1 MAHSPSFVCH
11 GHAALQHRLCRHSI
25 RMAKVASHNCFGR
38 ATWVGKVGP
47 GLDRQNCRLGS
58 RVLLGIEVEWRNDAR

>member
-1 MAHSPSFVCH
+1 MAYSPSFVCH

-38 ATWVGKVGP
+38 ATWVGKVS
-47 GLDRQNCRLGS
+47 LG
-58 RVLLGIEVEWRNDAR
+58 